1 MLQWEA
7 AQGWHRHNGAIFNES
22 FRSNSVLRRRYPSI
36 CVSAKAWCSYAKAS
50 WQSRGAWAC
59 FKIDWRRV
67 DHNHHDIMT
76 RGLHWKHYNREP
88 CGFPCCLK
96 PLTVVDWRLNLT
108 HKRPEVG
115 KNRFNTGLT
124 WVNSGR
130 TEGHWSKMPRS
141 KKGGGRCKQLQNGY
155 WY

>member
-50 WQSRGAWAC
+50 WQSRGAWTC

-115 KNRFNTGLT
+115 KDRFNTGLT